1 MTARAH
7 IVISGRVQG
16 VAFRVETVYEASRL
30 GGLRGWVRNLRDGR
44 VEAVAEGE
52 RSKVDALVAWC
63 RHGPLLARVD
73 DVQVTWEP
81 AQDDLGEFD
90 IRA

>member
-1 MTARAH
+1 MNARAH
-7 IVISGRVQG
+7 IVVSGRVQG
-16 VAFRVETVYEASRL
+16 VAFRAETAYEAERL
-30 GGLRGWVRNLRDGR
+30 GVQGWVRNLRDGR

-52 RSKVDALVAWC
+52 RSQVEALVAWC

-73 DVQVTWEP
+73 DVQVSWE
-81 AQDDLGEFD
+81 AARGDLGAFD